1 MQRGRP
7 LGNCSLGQSIHRT
20 ARRHRDGRYSNSGDR
35 GMTERH
41 AVTLAMR
48 VSPSC
53 AMRAALSAFAM
64 LFAATPFAMAQVQVP
79 LVDPRSV
86 APYVPTP
93 WHVVERM
100 LEVVGVTEDDV
111 VFDLGSGDGR
121 ILMRAAKDRGARG
134 VGYEINPSLVE
145 EARSAVDAAGV
156 AQRVEIRQGDIF
168 EADLSEA
175 TVVTLFL
182 MTSAHRRLRPK
193 LLGELRPGT
202 RIACYKWEIPG
213 WNPSK
218 TVTLPVSGSEQ
229 PIFVYEVGRHN

>member
-1 MQRGRP
+1 
-7 LGNCSLGQSIHRT
+7 
-20 ARRHRDGRYSNSGDR
+20 
-35 GMTERH
+35 MTEPY
-41 AVTLAMR
+41 AMALAMR
-48 VSPSC
+48 VS
-53 AMRAALSAFAM
+53 AGRAIRAALVAFAM
-64 LFAATPFAMAQVQVP
+64 LFAVVSSALSQAQVP

-111 VFDLGSGDGR
+111 VYDLGSGDGR

-145 EARSAVDAAGV
+145 EARSAVTAAGV
-156 AQRVEIRQGDIF
+156 ARRVEIRQGDIF
-168 EADLSEA
+168 EADLSQA

-193 LLGELRPGT
+193 LLQELRPGT

-218 TVTLPVSGSEQ
+218 TVTIPVSGSEQ
-229 PIFVYEVGRHN
+229 PIFVYEVGRHD

>member
-1 MQRGRP
+1 M
-7 LGNCSLGQSIHRT
+7 I
-20 ARRHRDGRYSNSGDR
+20 ARQAH
-35 GMTERH
+35 E
-41 AVTLAMR
+41 LAKR
-48 VSPSC
+48 LSTGS
-53 AMRAALSAFAM
+53 AARAAAAAFAV
-64 LFAATPFAMAQVQVP
+64 LTAVAPVVRSQVQVP

-100 LEVVGVTEDDV
+100 LVEADVTEDDI

-134 VGYEINPSLVE
+134 VGYEINPDLVE
-145 EARSAVDAAGV
+145 EARSAVAAAGV
-156 AQRVEIRQGDIF
+156 SHQVEIRQGDIF
-168 EADLSEA
+168 EADLSRA

-193 LLGELRPGT
+193 LLEELRPGT

-218 TVTLPVSGSEQ
+218 TVTVPVSGSEQ
-229 PIFVYEVGRHN
+229 PIFLYRVGLHN